1 MESIEATRY
10 ALVSFHSGWY
20 ELRWVCKRWGQMG
33 DGGFVDEETKL
44 IIRFNLV
51 NHNNHGVDA
60 SKYSK

>member
-1 MESIEATRY
+1 
-10 ALVSFHSGWY
+10 
-20 ELRWVCKRWGQMG
+20 MG